1 MSPFVKIS
9 TIALLAWAF
18 PSCIPL
24 AKAQSNITNYFDAAY
39 EIYEPRMLQSVVD
52 PKATIHVVEI
62 CWYGYQT
69 PSEVQVLTQYLN
81 GTAIN
86 STFNLLSASATWS
99 PGSQTQQQNT
109 SIALKIIPGSTVT
122 TKKLYTLTE
131 LGLKGDNRTLF
142 TATLIVPVPV
152 LLCFDIFLSVSIKM
166 SRTLNS
172 TSYAPFPPM
181 MLPRARVCRNCFSY
195 AGILMANHSQTITNC
210 GGRSCTCNDG
220 VLKCT
225 GCKYRRAWHTFN
237 DSAKKKYIAAVNWV
251 NQQTSTS
258 LGTYMGTTTPL
269 NYYDFVN
276 RHRTTPNIHNQCLF
290 LPWHRLYI
298 CEYENLLQLYDV
310 CVTVPFWYH
319 PIDSTIGVQFHVLND
334 AYLGDEVYPYGL
346 LNPTWNVP
354 PTFPAFT
361 RGGNNINSP
370 VANAAAVSAL
380 LATPAGNYVSFNSQ
394 ASGYTHHG
402 NPHVQV
408 GGHMGNINYASADPL
423 FFLHHNMI
431 DRNWQLWR
439 NQGNQAAYD
448 GACSTS
454 ASIAPWAITVA
465 NVLDESIIMAL
476 STTTY
481 GGKGIFPIGNH
492 CKVCHSPVCTR
503 VIGTQV
509 FQSFCRIDLESI
521 LVKKFPISEL
531 RVRSSDDWMYR
542 QVLDANKGIDEQSL
556 LRMAEN
562 GCNFTMPTL
571 AGDKYSF
578 SNPTVAKA
586 EYCDLIKFP
595 VVTNPLKLASVVESS
610 NGDVCDGSE
619 KTLGHSLLISEET
632 FTKRLANTCA
642 NKIPEDFGITDFP
655 SVPFP
660 FEI

>member
-24 AKAQSNITNYFDAAY
+24 AKSQSNIREKQEITLPPPHLTEAQALNITNYFDAAY

-172 TSYAPFPPM
+172 ASYTPFPPM

-225 GCKYRRAWHTFN
+225 GCKYRRAWHTLS

-258 LGTYMGTTTPL
+258 LGTYMGTTTPSS
-269 NYYDFVN
+269 YYDFVN
-276 RHRTTPNIHNQCLF
+276 RHRTTPNIHSQCLF

-319 PIDSTIGVQFHVLND
+319 PIDSTSGVQYHVLND
-334 AYLGDEVYPYGL
+334 AYLGDEVPPYGL
-346 LNPTWNVP
+346 LNNPWNVP
-354 PTFPAFT
+354 GTFPVFT
-361 RGGNNINSP
+361 RGGNNTNSP
-370 VANAAAVSAL
+370 VANTAAVSAL
-380 LATPAGNYVSFNSQ
+380 LATPAGNYVLFNLQVS
-394 ASGYTHHG
+394 SYTRQG
-402 NPHVQV
+402 NPPFSSWRSH
-408 GGHMGNINYASADPL
+408 GKSFL
-423 FFLHHNMI
+423 FFC
-431 DRNWQLWR
+431 R
-439 NQGNQAAYD
+439 
-448 GACSTS
+448 
-454 ASIAPWAITVA
+454 
-465 NVLDESIIMAL
+465 
-476 STTTY
+476 
-481 GGKGIFPIGNH
+481 
-492 CKVCHSPVCTR
+492 SPV
-503 VIGTQV
+503 
-509 FQSFCRIDLESI
+509 L
-521 LVKKFPISEL
+521 
-531 RVRSSDDWMYR
+531 
-542 QVLDANKGIDEQSL
+542 
-556 LRMAEN
+556 
-562 GCNFTMPTL
+562 FTSYY
-571 AGDKYSF
+571 G
-578 SNPTVAKA
+578 
-586 EYCDLIKFP
+586 
-595 VVTNPLKLASVVESS
+595 
-610 NGDVCDGSE
+610 
-619 KTLGHSLLISEET
+619 
-632 FTKRLANTCA
+632 
-642 NKIPEDFGITDFP
+642 
-655 SVPFP
+655 
-660 FEI
+660 